1 MNERSYVNV
10 LPNMRVVILPFNA
23 SKKAATQYGKALAK
37 VDPRNYG
44 GNRTLMVKT
53 VKGMGLL

>member
-10 LPNMRVVILPFNA
+10 LPSMRVVMLPFNA

-37 VDPRNYG
+37 ADPRNYS

-53 VKGMGLL
+53 VKGMGLI